1 MPAAGPGKLRAQT
14 DPGCRARSLSA
25 HRATAPR
32 LRSESSCGFRSCW
45 TRFRS
50 ARASS
55 RRGKINDLKKT
66 KAPALGTVRA
76 AARRERLT
84 QSPEGQPVPLAQHQ
98 VEPGVVPPQ
107 PLPVAG
113 GQQQP
118 GDLGVDAAIL
128 VAHHEGVH
136 GEGQRAPRP
145 PHESRTRRSPHRGR
159 CPSPSPAVRLAPRP
173 RLRIPSASAPG
184 ARATARVASATRTPR
199 PPPAP
204 RPRP

>member
-1 MPAAGPGKLRAQT
+1 M
-14 DPGCRARSLSA
+14 
-25 HRATAPR
+25 
-32 LRSESSCGFRSCW
+32 
-45 TRFRS
+45 
-50 ARASS
+50 
-55 RRGKINDLKKT
+55 
-66 KAPALGTVRA
+66 RA
-76 AARRERLT
+76 AATTERLT

-136 GEGQRAPRP
+136 GDGLRAPQP
-145 PHESRTRRSPHRGR
+145 PHESKARR
-159 CPSPSPAVRLAPRP
+159 PSVVAAPTPAVPLPPEP
-173 RLRIPSASAPG
+173 RLRVPSAPTLGS
-184 ARATARVASATRTPR
+184 RATARVASATRTPR